1 LEDAGSTPVAG
12 IEGPMTDYYIRL
24 TPDGR
29 EYRLHEFR
37 DRHQNRGD
45 DGAGE

>member
-1 LEDAGSTPVAG
+1 
-12 IEGPMTDYYIRL
+12 MTDYYIRL
-24 TPDGR
+24 TPDGGR

-37 DRHQNRGD
+37 DRHSAGGD

>member
-1 LEDAGSTPVAG
+1 
-12 IEGPMTDYYIRL
+12 MTDYYIRL

-37 DRHQNRGD
+37 DRHS
-45 DGAGE
+45 AGTETE

>member
-1 LEDAGSTPVAG
+1 
-12 IEGPMTDYYIRL
+12 MTDYYIRL

-37 DRHQNRGD
+37 DRHKN
-45 DGAGE
+45 GEN